1 MTPRNT
7 NGNTGKKTEDT
18 AALTTED
25 VPPADLYIDRMSPS
39 QALAAMLANQA
50 HAITALEAA
59 LPAIDAAADAVYQRL
74 STSDNGRLI

>member
-7 NGNTGKKTEDT
+7 NGNSGKNPKDT
-18 AALTTED
+18 AAAATED
-25 VPPADLYIDRMSPS
+25 MPPAELYIDRMSAS

-59 LPAIDAAADAVYQRL
+59 LPAINAAADAARPGAQRSL
-74 STSDNGRLI
+74 AC